1 MRAVQISE
9 LSGPA
14 AAQVVDLDEPA
25 GEGLVVI
32 DVHAAGVAFP
42 DVLQSRGLYQH
53 KPEPPFVPGGE
64 AAGVVRSAPDG
75 AHVRPGDRVAVLTM
89 LNGGMAQVIA
99 VPAGQVFKLPDTV
112 SFEAGAGL
120 LFNDLTVLFALT
132 TRAHMTEG
140 ATVLVHGAAGGIGTS
155 TLRLAGPLG
164 ASRVIAVV
172 STEAKAEVARRA
184 GATDTVLADGFRE
197 AVAQLTG
204 GRGVDLVL
212 DPVGGDRVT
221 DSLRSLA
228 PAGKLLVVG
237 FTGGDIPQ
245 VKVNRLLLN
254 NIDVVGVGW
263 GAWVMSHPGE
273 LEHQWEVLEPLLASG
288 KVAPPQ
294 PYVFDLDSAADALAA
309 LENRTAAGKVVLR
322 MRD

>member
-1 MRAVQISE
+1 MRAVQISH
-9 LSGPA
+9 LDGPT
-14 AAQVVDLDEPA
+14 AAQVVELDEPA
-25 GEGLVVI
+25 DVGEVVI

-53 KPEPPFVPGGE
+53 RPELPFVPGGE
-64 AAGVVRSAPDG
+64 AAGLVRSAPEG
-75 AHVRPGDRVAVLTM
+75 AHVRAGDRVAVLTM
-89 LNGGMAQVIA
+89 LNGGMAQVISA
-99 VPAGQVFKLPDTV
+99 PAAQVFKLPDTV

-132 TRAHMTEG
+132 TRGHLAEG

-155 TLRLAGPLG
+155 TLRLAGALG
-164 ASRVIAVV
+164 AARVIAVV
-172 STEAKAEVARRA
+172 STEAKAEVARAA
-184 GATDTVLADGFRE
+184 GATDTVLADGFRQE
-197 AVAQLTG
+197 VAQLTG

-228 PAGKLLVVG
+228 PGGRLLVVG
-237 FTGGDIPQ
+237 FTGGDIPT

-273 LEHQWEVLEPLLASG
+273 LQRQWSVLEPLLATG

-294 PYVFDLDSAADALAA
+294 PDLFDLDQAAEALAA

-322 MRD
+322 MRG